1 MQLSEKISKNVI
13 HKLCLIAAAKQVSGL
28 VYHEVRLIILDMTE
42 KLAKATALY
51 TTHARRVTIQE
62 TDVRHALF
70 SISELKNFHVMKN
83 LKNVKPC
90 KAAPSYD
97 AHYSNHASY
106 LRKIRAVQKQRNCLH
121 LPKTIFRQIFKKY
134 AHLPRSTYRSM
145 RDAKCSQSA
154 LILAQIAIEDYL
166 INRLQHAVRVAMN
179 AKRIMLMPKDLHL
192 SHTSLA
198 HGNSHLLT
206 DVNFKIYI
214 YKLLKIVHPD
224 TGMSASAKEQVQN
237 ILNLLGNKIALEA
250 YSLTKHA
257 CKKTLS
263 SREIQTAVRL
273 VLPEELAKH
282 AVTEGVKAV
291 TYFTSAWGSV
301 GSLAR
306 QSNLV
311 FPPARAEKFLKEYN
325 TRLGSGAKV
334 YLAAVLEY
342 LTAEILELS
351 GNAARADRKSI
362 ITPRHIMLA
371 LANDEELDKLE
382 RRIGF
387 HSTLGGVLPFI
398 PSMYA
403 TKPKKSRKPKK
414 KKSRKPKKKKSRKP
428 KKKKSRKPKKK

>member
-13 HKLCLIAAAKQVSGL
+13 HKLCLLAAAKQVSGL
-28 VYHEVRLIILDMTE
+28 IYNEVRLIILDMTE
-42 KLAKATALY
+42 KLAKASALY
-51 TTHARRVTIQE
+51 TTNARRVTIQE

-90 KAAPSYD
+90 KGAPSYD
-97 AHYSNHASY
+97 THYSNHASY

-121 LPKTIFRQIFKKY
+121 LPKTAFRQIFKKY
-134 AHLPRSTYRSM
+134 AHLPRS
-145 RDAKCSQSA
+145 AKCSQSA

-192 SHTSLA
+192 TNTSLA

-214 YKLLKIVHPD
+214 YKVLKMVHPD
-224 TGMSASAKEQVQN
+224 MNMSASSKEQVQN

-257 CKKTLS
+257 GKKTLS
-263 SREIQTAVRL
+263 SREIQTAVKL
-273 VLPEELAKH
+273 VLPGELAKH
-282 AVTEGVKAV
+282 AVSEGTRAVRKFSTSVKNPPRGGKR
-291 TYFTSAWGSV
+291 YK
-301 GSLAR
+301 LADR
-306 QSNLV
+306 CGLH
-311 FPPARAEKFLKEYN
+311 FPPPRAEKFLKEYN
-325 TRLGSGAKV
+325 TRLGTTAKI

-342 LTAEILELS
+342 ITAEILELS
-351 GNAARADRKSI
+351 GNAARNDRKAI
-362 ITPRHIMLA
+362 ITPRHIMVA
-371 LANDEELDKLE
+371 LANDEELNKLE

-387 HSTLGGVLPFI
+387 HSTLGGVISYI
-398 PSMYA
+398 PQMYA
-403 TKPKKSRKPKK
+403 TKPKRKASRKPKK
-414 KKSRKPKKKKSRKP
+414 KKSRKPKKK
-428 KKKKSRKPKKK
+428 